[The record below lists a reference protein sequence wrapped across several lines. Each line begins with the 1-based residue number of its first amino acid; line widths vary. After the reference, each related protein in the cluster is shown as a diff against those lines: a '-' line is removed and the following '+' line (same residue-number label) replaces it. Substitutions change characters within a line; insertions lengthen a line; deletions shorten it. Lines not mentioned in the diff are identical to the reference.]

1 MDNKNKFNTVKIATC
16 NDAHKA
22 EAVNQLF
29 ERSLLFNR
37 SGDICGIVLSVL
49 LQEPCLHQIVL

>member
-37 SGDICGIVLSVL
+37 SDDICGIVISNCV
-49 LQEPCLHQIVL
+49 